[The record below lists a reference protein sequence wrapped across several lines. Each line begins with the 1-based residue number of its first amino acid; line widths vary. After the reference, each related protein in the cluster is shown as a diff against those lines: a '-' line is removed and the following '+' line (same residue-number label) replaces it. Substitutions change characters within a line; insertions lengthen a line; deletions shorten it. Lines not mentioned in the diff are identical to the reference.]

1 MLMVYEFVT
10 PLDML
15 ILEESY
21 WEGFVEHLLCAIVLD
36 TALERAVKR
45 PKIILLEENNNT
57 RTTQPAVLCLLY

>member
-1 MLMVYEFVT
+1 
-10 PLDML
+10 ML